1 MAITI
6 PVSALMSLRGPRF
19 LKTSDMTRFLFVAVP
34 EVLQSGRG
42 REAGADAEGA
52 AGQHSAGLQK
62 GREVMKFKAE
72 TIVNFVELSHYHCTT
87 FLCINRTKFSL

>member
-1 MAITI
+1 MPARPNVPQRT
-6 PVSALMSLRGPRF
+6 SLAF
-19 LKTSDMTRFLFVAVP
+19 KTSDGHDTALFVAVP

-72 TIVNFVELSHYHCTT
+72 TIVNFVELSHYHYVPMHKP
-87 FLCINRTKFSL
+87 N

>member
-72 TIVNFVELSHYHCTT
+72 TIVNFVELSHYHYVPMHKP
-87 FLCINRTKFSL
+87 N

>member
-1 MAITI
+1 MQPTI
-6 PVSALMSLRGPRF
+6 SRELAGP
-19 LKTSDMTRFLFVAVP
+19 LLIAVP
-34 EVLQSGRG
+34 EMLQDGRG

-72 TIVNFVELSHYHCTT
+72 TIVNFVELSHYHYTT